1 MKIHIENLT
10 NWRNLLLI
18 AGAVILIFVGFIGII
33 PGISPAWNM
42 RLLGLGLLL
51 GAWFS
56 LRFFYLKHYIGY
68 NGKGMFIRMGK
79 FPGRSIRFKHV
90 QNIRIEKGLLQI
102 DLNGGEQLIIDLDEA
117 DPTERNELK
126 QFLQNRFLPAA

>member
-18 AGAVILIFVGFIGII
+18 AGAVILIFVGFFGII

-56 LRFFYLKHYIGY
+56 LRFFLPETLH
-68 NGKGMFIRMGK
+68 R
-79 FPGRSIRFKHV
+79 
-90 QNIRIEKGLLQI
+90 LQREGNVYP
-102 DLNGGEQLIIDLDEA
+102 DG
-117 DPTERNELK
+117 
-126 QFLQNRFLPAA
+126 